1 MDSIN
6 ITGAKILYTIPV
18 LGGINITETQVN
30 SWLVLLFVFILCKV
44 LTHNM
49 KVKAETKRQ
58 MLAELIVEKA
68 TNLVRENMG
77 EKFLNFAPFIASI
90 IALSALMTT
99 TMQRIREVV
108 IYAHEQKVS
117 AKIMIGG
124 AVITQEYADE
134 IGADGYSRD
143 AAEAVKVAKQ
153 LTASPVK
160 Q

>member
-30 SWLVLLFVFILCKV
+30 SWLVLIFVFILCKV

-90 IALSALMTT
+90 IALSAFSSCFS
-99 TMQRIREVV
+99 IFSVG
-108 IYAHEQKVS
+108 I
-117 AKIMIGG
+117 
-124 AVITQEYADE
+124 
-134 IGADGYSRD
+134 
-143 AAEAVKVAKQ
+143 
-153 LTASPVK
+153 
-160 Q
+160 

>member
-90 IALSALMTT
+90 IALSAFSSLLSVFGLYPPTADINT
-99 TMQRIREVV
+99 IAGWAIVV
-108 IYAHEQKVS
+108 FILITYNKL
-117 AKIMIGG
+117 KGG
-124 AVITQEYADE
+124 L
-134 IGADGYSRD
+134 GGY
-143 AAEAVKVAKQ
+143 
-153 LTASPVK
+153 L
-160 Q
+160 